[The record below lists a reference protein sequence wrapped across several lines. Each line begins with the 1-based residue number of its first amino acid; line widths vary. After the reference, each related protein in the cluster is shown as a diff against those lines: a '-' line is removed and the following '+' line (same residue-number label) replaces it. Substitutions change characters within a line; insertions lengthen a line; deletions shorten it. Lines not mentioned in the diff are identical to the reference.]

1 MAWAFGI
8 DTRGMSREQAAAK
21 AVDAATAFITDMG
34 IPRITDVLPTTAADI
49 PMLKKETLETTGV
62 PITPEMAQAV
72 WEEIYR

>member
-1 MAWAFGI
+1 
-8 DTRGMSREQAAAK
+8 MSQEQAAAK

-34 IPRITDVLPTTAADI
+34 IPRITEVLPTTAADI

>member
-1 MAWAFGI
+1 
-8 DTRGMSREQAAAK
+8 TS
-21 AVDAATAFITDMG
+21 
-34 IPRITDVLPTTAADI
+34 ADI